1 MTGLPALGACFG
13 QLITLDS
20 PSARPPGTYNWASTL
35 RHEMDH
41 VFQLQISNGQLPR
54 WLAEGLSVY
63 EEKKTRPEWE
73 RHMEDQLFM
82 HYYMDDI
89 PPVRKFNEWFRDGSK
104 VLFAYYLGNV
114 MLEFIDK
121 KLGGMGAVRKM
132 LEMFGQK
139 KTPGEVFQACLN
151 MAPEEFD
158 ERFKA
163 YVRDERIAHLR
174 MVPRISPD
182 RIEQLYFRY
191 EDGEATANE
200 LVDLALGY
208 AQLGKNVDAET
219 FIGLASR
226 KGVGDLLDPVGARFQ
241 YVKFLLARGDERIPA
256 AQRGEI
262 ARKHLETALAR
273 GLEDF
278 GSYMTMAQFAQ
289 RDGKRDMV
297 LHWLKEA
304 QRAFPENA
312 QPYGALYQF
321 YQQSG
326 QREPAIEAAEKWMQ
340 VDENNLEIRM
350 WLIAEVYDRGRM
362 WDKMEVMAQ
371 QAINVAPLNA
381 RTHQARAY
389 ALRKLKRFDEA
400 VQHYEYVRRL
410 ATGDTPEEAVAA
422 EVNALLDIAATWL
435 HAEEPEKCRK
445 ALEQAKLLDPK
456 NPRIKTIEGE
466 LEGEDVKEEEF

>member
-1 MTGLPALGACFG
+1 
-13 QLITLDS
+13 
-20 PSARPPGTYNWASTL
+20 
-35 RHEMDH
+35 
-41 VFQLQISNGQLPR
+41 
-54 WLAEGLSVY
+54 
-63 EEKKTRPEWE
+63 
-73 RHMEDQLFM
+73 
-82 HYYMDDI
+82 
-89 PPVRKFNEWFRDGSK
+89 
-104 VLFAYYLGNV
+104 
-114 MLEFIDK
+114 
-121 KLGGMGAVRKM
+121 
-132 LEMFGQK
+132 
-139 KTPGEVFQACLN
+139 
-151 MAPEEFD
+151 
-158 ERFKA
+158 
-163 YVRDERIAHLR
+163 
-174 MVPRISPD
+174 
-182 RIEQLYFRY
+182 
-191 EDGEATANE
+191 
-200 LVDLALGY
+200 
-208 AQLGKNVDAET
+208 
-219 FIGLASR
+219 
-226 KGVGDLLDPVGARFQ
+226 
-241 YVKFLLARGDERIPA
+241 
-256 AQRGEI
+256 
-262 ARKHLETALAR
+262 
-273 GLEDF
+273 
-278 GSYMTMAQFAQ
+278 MTMAQFAQ

-312 QPYGALYQF
+312 QPYRALYQF

-456 NPRIKTIEGE
+456 NPRIKTIESE
-466 LEGEDVKEEEF
+466 LEGDDVKEEEF